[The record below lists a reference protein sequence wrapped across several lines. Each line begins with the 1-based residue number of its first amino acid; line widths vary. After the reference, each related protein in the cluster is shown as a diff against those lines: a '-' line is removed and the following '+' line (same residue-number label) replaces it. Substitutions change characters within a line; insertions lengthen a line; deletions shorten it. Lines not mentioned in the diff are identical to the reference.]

1 MSTEIQR
8 RIDEQRAQD
17 RIRAYENRD
26 LPLLA
31 DYDDGFDLEW
41 GNTAM
46 TPTAARDERPIP
58 SAEQVADMLLAPATV
73 HGELTARVY
82 EQVGNPSAARRL
94 LAKAYGIASQ
104 RLFAD
109 AA

>member
-8 RIDEQRAQD
+8 RIDEQRTQD
-17 RIRAYENRD
+17 RIRAYEDRD

-41 GNTAM
+41 D
-46 TPTAARDERPIP
+46 TPTPP
-58 SAEQVADMLLAPATV
+58 TPEQVADLLLAPTTV
-73 HGELTARVY
+73 YGELTAQVY
-82 EQVGNPSAARRL
+82 KQVGNPQAARRL
-94 LAKAYGIASQ
+94 LAEAHRIAAE